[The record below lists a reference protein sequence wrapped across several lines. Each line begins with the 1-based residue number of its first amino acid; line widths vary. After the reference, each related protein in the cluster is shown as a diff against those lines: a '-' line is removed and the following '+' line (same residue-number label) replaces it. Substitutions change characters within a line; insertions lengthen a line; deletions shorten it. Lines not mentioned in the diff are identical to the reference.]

1 MKKVIRL
8 SERDLANLV
17 RRVVKENQMCSPNDN
32 KPSSDRPLCSEEGIK
47 EGNLLVMV
55 DEKNEPK
62 AYVQYTDEANCPK
75 LCRVPND
82 TKITFA

>member
-17 RRVVKENQMCSPNDN
+17 RRVVKENQMCSPNDS

-47 EGNLLVMV
+47 EGNLLVMG
-55 DEKNEPK
+55 DE

-75 LCRVPND
+75 LCRVPNE

>member
-17 RRVVKENQMCSPNDN
+17 RKVVKENQMCSSNDS
-32 KPSSDRPLCSEEGIK
+32 KPSPNRPLCSEEGVTG
-47 EGNLLVMV
+47 GNLLVMA
-55 DEKNEPK
+55 DE

-75 LCRVPND
+75 LCRVPNK

>member
-47 EGNLLVMV
+47 EGKLLVKG
-55 DEKNEPK
+55 DE
-62 AYVQYTDEANCPK
+62 AYLQYTDEANCPK
-75 LCRVPND
+75 LCIVPNE